1 MAPGLVAARG
11 EAELSRTP
19 WAFELDVIDFEPYR
33 RKETTLQDLAAGLGR
48 DDLARLTNE
57 MCDRQ
62 LELIRTAEDLD
73 VTFVPEDP
81 DADDPFASSE
91 DEERIAWTLGHV
103 IVHATATAEEAA
115 AHALTL
121 ARGLEVQGRSRY
133 EVPWRQATTAR
144 FIRFRV
150 GESRRMRLAMLEA
163 WPEEPHL
170 DVFYQPNP
178 KRPPVNAA
186 GRFLGGLAH
195 DDSHLGQITK
205 VLAQA
210 HAARA
215 AAHA

>member
-1 MAPGLVAARG
+1 MALV
-11 EAELSRTP
+11 
-19 WAFELDVIDFEPYR
+19 FDVIDFEPYR
-33 RKETTLQDLAAGLGR
+33 RRETTLQDLAAGLDR

-73 VTFVPEDP
+73 VTFVPQDP
-81 DADDPFASSE
+81 EAHDAFASTE

-103 IVHATATAEEAA
+103 IVHATASSEEAA

-121 ARGLEVQGRSRY
+121 ARGLEVPGRSRY
-133 EVPWRQATTAR
+133 EVPWREATTAR
-144 FIRFRV
+144 FMRFRV
-150 GESRRMRLAMLEA
+150 EESRRMRLAMLEA
-163 WPEEPHL
+163 WPYEPHL

-178 KRPPVNAA
+178 QRPPVNAV

-195 DDSHLGQITK
+195 DDSHLAQISK

-210 HAARA
+210 QTARA